1 MKYRKKP
8 VVIEAIQWTG
18 FNLEEI
24 QNFVEKGLS
33 YDFYDTAWR
42 GTPYVCMKMKIK
54 TLEGDMEVSKYDY
67 IIKGVNGEFYQC
79 KPNIFMK
86 TYEAVD
92 DDNNTFRD
100 ATTEEIKSVN
110 DYIEGIS
117 KPTGVNFD
125 EKQNNKKKR

>member
-33 YDFYDTAWR
+33 YDFYDVAWR
-42 GTPYVCMKMKIK
+42 DTPYVCMKIK
-54 TLEGDMEVSKYDY
+54 TLEGDMEVSTYDY
-67 IIKGVNGEFYQC
+67 IIKGVNGEFYPC

-125 EKQNNKKKR
+125 EKQNNKKER